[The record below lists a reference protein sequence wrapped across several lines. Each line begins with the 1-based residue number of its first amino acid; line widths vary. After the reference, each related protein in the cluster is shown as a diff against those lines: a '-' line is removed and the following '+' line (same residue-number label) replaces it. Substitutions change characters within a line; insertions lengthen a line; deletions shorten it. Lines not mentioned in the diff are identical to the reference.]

1 MSTITMKNA
10 VDFNSTGVSE
20 EAGVIER
27 FKKYLLN
34 NSEYFAASAVMMT
47 GNSYG
52 AAQIMKNA
60 K

>member
-10 VDFNSTGVSE
+10 VELNSTGISE

-60 K
+60 Q

>member
-27 FKKYLLN
+27 FKKYL
-34 NSEYFAASAVMMT
+34 
-47 GNSYG
+47 
-52 AAQIMKNA
+52 
-60 K
+60 

>member
-10 VDFNSTGVSE
+10 VELNSTGISE
-20 EAGVIER
+20 EAGVIEK

>member
-10 VDFNSTGVSE
+10 VDLNRTGMNE

-27 FKKYLLN
+27 FKKYILN

-52 AAQIMKNA
+52 ATQIMKNA